1 MSEAR
6 KIILWGGG
14 GHALVVADVLRCQGG
29 WEIIGFLDD
38 ADAGR
43 RGESFGHATILGGR
57 EQLARLRE
65 QGVAH
70 VILAFGDCAARLEL
84 AAVARQQGFELATAV
99 HPRATIAHDVSI
111 GAGTVI
117 AAGAIVNP
125 AARLGENVI
134 INTAA
139 SVDHECLVED
149 GAHVS
154 PGAHLGG
161 RVRVGRGAWI
171 GIGAS
176 VVPRITIGAG
186 SIVGA
191 GAVVVED
198 VPAGVVAYGVPARV
212 RRNVDDRKV

>member
-14 GHALVVADVLRCQGG
+14 GHALVVADILRCQGG
-29 WEIIGFLDD
+29 WEIVGFLDD
-38 ADAGR
+38 ADADR
-43 RGESFGHATILGGR
+43 RGEAFGGATILGGR

-65 QGVAH
+65 QGVGHAI
-70 VILAFGDCAARLEL
+70 VAFGDCAARLEL
-84 AAVARQQGFELATAV
+84 ADVVRRHGFELATAV
-99 HPRATIAHDVSI
+99 HPRSTVARDVSI

-117 AAGAIVNP
+117 AAGAILNP

-139 SVDHECLVED
+139 SVDHECVIED

-161 RVRVGRGAWI
+161 RVRVGRAAWI

-186 SIVGA
+186 SIIGA
-191 GAVVVED
+191 GAVVIED
-198 VPAGVVAYGVPARV
+198 VPPGVVAYGVPARV
-212 RRNVDDRKV
+212 RRGVEDRKA